1 MELHPAVGAADGSI
15 FCTFAA
21 QKTIGNRLGPNPTF
35 PTFDWTE
42 AHTVKLAFDDLTKIQ
57 QVFRASA
64 SRSMATTGFG
74 TAPSRGTLGSFCA
87 TSSTRSRATPLRFTS
102 ALRKYPPGR
111 RPAAKRAAMRGAEI
125 RKCQQL

>member
-1 MELHPAVGAADGSI
+1 MELRPASGATDGNI

-21 QKTIGNRLGPNPTF
+21 QKTVGNPRGERPTF
-35 PTFDWTE
+35 PTFDWDG
-42 AHTVKLAFDDLTKIQ
+42 AITVKLAFDDLTKIQ

-111 RPAAKRAAMRGAEI
+111 RPAAKQAATRGVEI
-125 RKCQQL
+125 WKCQA